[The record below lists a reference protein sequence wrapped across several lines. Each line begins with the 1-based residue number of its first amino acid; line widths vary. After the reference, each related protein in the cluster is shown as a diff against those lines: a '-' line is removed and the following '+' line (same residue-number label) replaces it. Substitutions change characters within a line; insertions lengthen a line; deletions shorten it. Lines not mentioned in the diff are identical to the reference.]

1 MAYGIISTKME
12 IHDAP
17 STFWIPDIRFA
28 ASGMTPPGVPVPNR
42 LEVAN
47 PDQWIMVEGNPPVS
61 PPPGFANRAVAF
73 TGIGIG
79 G

>member
-1 MAYGIISTKME
+1 MAYGIIPTKME
-12 IHDAP
+12 IHDAR
-17 STFWIPDIRFA
+17 STFWIPDVRFTA
-28 ASGMTPPGVPVPNR
+28 PGIPVPNR

-47 PDQWIMVEGNPPVS
+47 PDQWLMVEGNPPVS
-61 PPPGFANRAVAF
+61 PPPGFANRAVVF